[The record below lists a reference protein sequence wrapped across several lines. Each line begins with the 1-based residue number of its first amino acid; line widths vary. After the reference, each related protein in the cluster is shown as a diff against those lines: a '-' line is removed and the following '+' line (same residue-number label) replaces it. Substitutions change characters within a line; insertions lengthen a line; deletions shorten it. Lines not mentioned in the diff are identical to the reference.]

1 MPGRARSPRERSLR
15 RSLTRALSGPLARAL
30 GAPLAR
36 RDDFQPADAIVVL
49 GAPLTPR
56 GRPTVIVEERV
67 RAGVA
72 LWQRGGAPILC
83 VTGGGPPGRVEA
95 DAMADLALALGVD
108 ASALRVER
116 RARSTE
122 ENARFTAALLAEEQC
137 RIVWIVSQPFH
148 LARAQYLFRRC
159 GFVPLAWHDDDS
171 VQHRQPGRALKWLAR
186 EYAALALLGARTL
199 GGTRWPREPVA

>member
-1 MPGRARSPRERSLR
+1 MSGRARTPRP
-15 RSLTRALSGPLARAL
+15 RALARSITRGVAGPLARAL

-36 RDDFQPADAIVVL
+36 RHAFQPADAIVIL
-49 GAPLTPR
+49 GAPLTL
-56 GRPTVIVEERV
+56 GGHPTVILEERV

-95 DAMADLALALGVD
+95 DVMAERALALGVS

-116 RARSTE
+116 RARNTE

-159 GFVPLAWHDDDS
+159 GLVPLAWHADDS
-171 VQHRQPGRALKWLAR
+171 VQHRQPGRALRWLVR
-186 EYAALALLGARTL
+186 EYAALALLGTRLL
-199 GGTRWPREPVA
+199 GRALGPRR